1 MRNQSPPSHVGAI
14 EVIRSTSAAQP
25 RAAESMT
32 KPRRQYMSRLLRR
45 ADLCLE
51 LGCALVDKLQLRKMR
66 VEDAHDLRNLGRFVS
81 TNDAD

>member
-1 MRNQSPPSHVGAI
+1 
-14 EVIRSTSAAQP
+14 
-25 RAAESMT
+25 MT